1 MIKAKGDLLVPVIMS
16 GGSGT
21 RLWPLS
27 RQARP
32 KQFLELIGQY
42 SLLQQTINRL
52 QNIDKSLPM
61 IVCNEEHRFLVAE
74 QLRQLQQNASII
86 LEPVGKNTA
95 PTVALA
101 AFNIVKQNPN
111 AMLLVLA
118 ADHLIQNVEAFEQ
131 AVKTAMICAKK
142 DYLVTFGIVPTEPET
157 GYGYIEQG
165 QSISDETYQVVQ
177 FVEKP
182 TKQQAQSYIDSGRYV
197 WNSGMFL
204 FKASHYLAELKNYRP
219 DIYKACEKAVSMA
232 QPDMDFIR
240 VDKEAFLACPA
251 DSIDYAVMEKTDKA
265 AVVPLDAGWTDIGSW
280 SALWKV
286 MEKDQQGNTLQGD
299 VLVEQTT
306 NSLVLATDRLV
317 TVLGVDNLAVI
328 ETKDAV
334 LVADKSKIQQVKHIV
349 SKLQQAKRKEIVQHS
364 EVHRPWG
371 LYNAIDIGERYQVK
385 RITVNPGAKL
395 SLQKH
400 HHRAEHWVI
409 VKGTAKVT
417 KGNETYLLT
426 EDQSTYIPIGEIHS
440 LENPGKIPLELIEV
454 QSGAYLGEDDIIRLE
469 DKYGR

>member
-1 MIKAKGDLLVPVIMS
+1 MIKAEGDLLVPVIMS

-42 SLLQQTINRL
+42 SLLQQTMNRL
-52 QNIDKSLPM
+52 QNIDKSSPI

-131 AVKTAMICAKK
+131 AVKTAKVCAN
-142 DYLVTFGIVPTEPET
+142 DDFLVTFGIVPTKPET

-165 QSISDETYQVVQ
+165 QPINDETYQVVK

-182 TKQQAQSYIDSGRYV
+182 TEHQAQFYVDSGNYL

-204 FKASHYLAELKNYRP
+204 FKAKTYLAELKNYRP
-219 DIYKACEKAVSMA
+219 DIYKACEKAMSKA

-240 VDKEAFLACPA
+240 VDKEAFSACPV

-280 SALWKV
+280 SALWEV
-286 MEKDQQGNTLQGD
+286 MEKDQQGNRLQGD
-299 VLVEQTT
+299 VLAEQTT
-306 NSLVLATDRLV
+306 NSLVFATDRLV
-317 TVLGVDNLAVI
+317 TILGVDNLAII

-334 LVADKSKIQQVKHIV
+334 LVADKSKIQQVKNLV
-349 SKLQQAKRKEIVQHS
+349 NKLQQTGRKEIVQHS
-364 EVHRPWG
+364 EIHRPWG
-371 LYNAIDIGERYQVK
+371 VYNAIDIGERYQVK

-417 KGNETYLLT
+417 IGNETYLLT